1 MDEIAKLPEVAECYE
16 VWNGL
21 RDELE
26 SYYKDTPRRR
36 LPLSQQKEFRA
47 IKNLVIQEAEN
58 LRLGVFTFE
67 DTEMNDEP
75 ETVSEVPPQGA
86 EYGEML
92 AYRQAAALLRYDD
105 VKDYVDGER
114 LSVTLYAAF
123 EDVPKRDLV
132 IAWYAKTDTS
142 GLDQDAMDALQV
154 KLYEYLASQNYKP
167 DEMDILFRGYEGNVG
182 DTCAAI
188 KNDADVDMM
197 IGWSNSENLAEK
209 GGFAEGTDFL
219 ENAGDVT
226 VGSKARYIAR
236 ISDTELCQ
244 SVYTWIQ
251 SEYGA

>member
-1 MDEIAKLPEVAECYE
+1 MKKHFI
-16 VWNGL
+16 L
-21 RDELE
+21 RLLAMAVCVTALAGCSAVKGFKKDLQVVLE
-26 SYYKDTPRRR
+26 SNGEYYGCYTVNIFNNAVVP
-36 LPLSQQKEFRA
+36 
-47 IKNLVIQEAEN
+47 
-58 LRLGVFTFE
+58 
-67 DTEMNDEP
+67 EP
-75 ETVSEVPPQGA
+75 EPPGGKIFIGWTVQENGEGPNGSVVLVSENR
-86 EYGEML
+86 E
-92 AYRQAAALLRYDD
+92 LLRYDD